1 MEVVMKWLE
10 FIGPGWLDE
19 MVQGCQKAPRMVA
32 NVAPGNSESLLTT
45 QRSRFQ
51 TRKFKGSE

>member
-1 MEVVMKWLE
+1 MKWLE

-45 QRSRFQ
+45 PRSRFQ
-51 TRKFKGSE
+51 TRKFEGSE